1 MKNKIVLSTMVLLA
15 ALGGLAAPRL
25 AVADPDDKEPQSSG
39 LEEIT
44 VTARRVKESMQDVP
58 IAITA
63 FGAGSLQEEHIMS
76 NQDLL
81 GKVPSLIVSS
91 NGQAR
96 SSETFTLRGQGAAFL
111 SGQGVVEYMAE
122 APLISGFYTSIQGG
136 PGAFLDLDNLQ
147 VLKGPQ
153 GTLFGRNTT
162 GGAVVLEPARPTD
175 ELGGYI
181 QAQTGNYSDREVEAV
196 LNVPL
201 VDDKL
206 AVRLASRYVDRDG
219 FTTNLASN
227 EKLDGLKYWTGRLGI
242 SFKPTAAIDNYL
254 MLFDTDELDS
264 GTGDVGLAINSG
276 RANDQTGIAYNQLYG
291 IYNLLYGTHT
301 FDSCAGFEA
310 LSGATNCGQ
319 SLVATQN
326 ALGPRTV
333 DSPAYTLNK
342 VRTWGANDIFNWSL
356 TDNLTFR
363 NIASYSTLKVLD
375 DGEISGFPVNF
386 SKQFNTPNFYTTN
399 VKQWTEEAQLQGK
412 ARDGKLR
419 YTVGGYTDDYWP
431 GGPMGNVSLD
441 DLSLVEANLSF
452 GATRRSVAGYV
463 QAVYDLGDL
472 TPVLNGLDLTGGYRY
487 SWDSSSGFADGALDI
502 PILAA
507 LGASPNSCL
516 VGATLVYPNC
526 RVSATLHSSA
536 PNWLIG
542 ADYKFLPDL
551 LGYFHISEG
560 YKAGGF
566 NALSVNPETLAF
578 ESEYNKTYELGMKS
592 DLRVANTPTRINL
605 ALYRSNYTNIQRAGP
620 DANNTGGFG
629 AAIFN
634 AGSAT
639 IQGVELETIVRP
651 TDRLELAMSYS
662 YTDAYYDK
670 FLLPVAA
677 AAASTID
684 CTGALIAAGHS
695 ANMACI
701 PFAYV
706 AKDQVSVSAHY
717 RLPLPQ
723 SIGDIITG
731 GRFSYLS
738 RQYTSPTNL
747 PSQTPFGYL
756 SPYGTA
762 NFTVDWKKIMG
773 SSVDGQFF
781 INNAFNK
788 LFRISDAG
796 QYASASY
803 DAGIYG
809 PPMMFGFQARY
820 RFGGFAKN

>member
-1 MKNKIVLSTMVLLA
+1 LA
-15 ALGGLAAPRL
+15 A
-25 AVADPDDKEPQSSG
+25 ADPADEEPQSSVA
-39 LEEIT
+39 LDEVV
-44 VTARRVKESMQDVP
+44 VTARRVKESMQKVP

-63 FGAGSLQEEHIMS
+63 FSEASLQQEHVTS

-81 GKVPSLIVSS
+81 GKVPSLIVGSS
-91 NGQAR
+91 GQAR

-136 PGAFLDLDNLQ
+136 PGAFLDLENLQ

-175 ELGGYI
+175 ELAGYI

-206 AVRLASRYVDRDG
+206 AVRFAGRSVDRDG

-227 EKLDGLKYWTGRLGI
+227 EKLDGEKYWTGRVGI
-242 SFKPTAAIDNYL
+242 LFKPTATIDNYL
-254 MLFDTDELDS
+254 MLFNTDELDS
-264 GTGDVGLAINSG
+264 GTGNVGLAVNSG
-276 RANDQTGIAYNQLYG
+276 RASDKTGIAYNQLYA
-291 IYNLLYGTHT
+291 IYNLLNGTHT
-301 FDSCAGFEA
+301 FDSCAGFDA

-333 DSPAYTLNK
+333 DDPAYTVNK
-342 VRTWGANDIFNWSL
+342 VRTWGANDIFSWSL

-363 NIASYSTLKVLD
+363 NVASYSTLKVLD
-375 DGEISGFPVNF
+375 DGETGGFPIVF
-386 SKQFNTPNFYTTN
+386 SKQFNAANFYTTN
-399 VKQWTEEAQLQGK
+399 VQQWTEEAQLQGK

-431 GGPMGNVSLD
+431 GGPMGNVSLN
-441 DLSLVEANLSF
+441 DLGLVGADLSF
-452 GATRRSVAGYV
+452 GVTRRSVAGYA

-472 TPVLNGLDLTGGYRY
+472 TPALNGLDLTGGYRY
-487 SWDSSSGFADGALDI
+487 SWDSSSGFAAGLLDI
-502 PILAA
+502 PLLAA
-507 LGASPNSCL
+507 LGVPEHSCL
-516 VGATLVYPNC
+516 VGSTLVYPNC
-526 RVSATLHSSA
+526 GVSATQHSSA

-566 NALSVNPETLAF
+566 NALSVNPETRTF
-578 ESEYNKTYELGMKS
+578 EPEYNKTYELGVKS
-592 DLRVANTPTRINL
+592 DLSVANIPTRINL

-620 DANNTGGFG
+620 DANNTGGTG
-629 AAIFN
+629 AAVFN

-639 IQGVELETIVRP
+639 IQGVELETTVRP
-651 TDRLELAMSYS
+651 TDRLELAASYS

-670 FLLPVAA
+670 FFLPVAA
-677 AAASTID
+677 AAASKID
-684 CTGALIAAGHS
+684 CTGALITAGHS
-695 ANMACI
+695 ANLTCI

-706 AKDQVSVSAHY
+706 AKDQVSVSARY
-717 RLPLPQ
+717 TLPLPQ
-723 SIGDIITG
+723 SIGDVIAG

-738 RQYTSPTNL
+738 SQYTSPTTL
-747 PSQTPFGYL
+747 PSQEPFVYL
-756 SPYGTA
+756 SPYGIA

-773 SSVDGQFF
+773 SSFDVQFF

-788 LFRISDAG
+788 VYRISNSSV
-796 QYASASY
+796 YAAESFA
-803 DAGIYG
+803 AGIYG

>member
-1 MKNKIVLSTMVLLA
+1 
-15 ALGGLAAPRL
+15 
-25 AVADPDDKEPQSSG
+25 
-39 LEEIT
+39 
-44 VTARRVKESMQDVP
+44 
-58 IAITA
+58 
-63 FGAGSLQEEHIMS
+63 
-76 NQDLL
+76 
-81 GKVPSLIVSS
+81 
-91 NGQAR
+91 
-96 SSETFTLRGQGAAFL
+96 L

-242 SFKPTAAIDNYL
+242 SFKPTATIDNYL

-363 NIASYSTLKVLD
+363 NIASYSTLKVLN

-578 ESEYNKTYELGMKS
+578 ESEYNKTYEVGMKS

-731 GRFSYLS
+731 GRFSYLG
-738 RQYTSPTNL
+738 RQYTSPTGL
-747 PSQTPFGYL
+747 PSQVPFGYL
-756 SPYGTA
+756 SPYGIA
-762 NFTVDWKKIMG
+762 NFTVDWKGIMG

-788 LFRISDAG
+788 LYRISDSG
-796 QYASASY
+796 QYASAAY

-809 PPMMFGFQARY
+809 APMMFGFQVRY